1 MTNRILFSH
10 PLLCI
15 ICGIFAPIRALKRK
29 DEGVKLCPKE
39 SLWSDVEEIINSYD
53 CQRHHLIAIMQDI
66 QAEYKYLSPQ
76 VLERIAQMLDIG
88 VAKVYSVATFYENFS
103 LEAKGKYIIK
113 VCDGTACHVRKSQP
127 IYNAIREY
135 LELEGKQK
143 TSADGLFTLETVACL
158 GACGLAPVVTV
169 NDQVHSKMTRNWPL
183 NCWISCER
191 RTPPMTMTN
200 LTREQL
206 QVRQMKARRLWRPS
220 AARCSSAPVPAASP
234 AAP

>member
-1 MTNRILFSH
+1 MSN
-10 PLLCI
+10 
-15 ICGIFAPIRALKRK
+15 GISMER
-29 DEGVKLCPKE
+29 
-39 SLWSDVEEIINSYD
+39 VEEIIDSYD
-53 CQRHHLIAIMQDI
+53 CKVHHLIAIMQDI
-66 QAEYKYLSPQ
+66 QTEYKYLSPAG
-76 VLERIAQMLDIG
+76 VG

-169 NDQVHSKMTRNWPL
+169 NDQVHSKMSPELAIELLETLRK
-183 NCWISCER
+183 ED
-191 RTPPMTMTN
+191 
-200 LTREQL
+200 
-206 QVRQMKARRLWRPS
+206 
-220 AARCSSAPVPAASP
+220 AANA
-234 AAP
+234 